1 MVEQILIEQNEDY
14 TCIKGSLVS
23 EQCKQEDKIYLKTE
37 DGIYELTPQKI
48 DGNEYGFCGYFA
60 QEIDWSKA
68 YIEVFRR
75 SEERRVGKE
84 CRSRWSPYH

>member
-1 MVEQILIEQNEDY
+1 MVEPVLIEQTEDY
-14 TCIKGSLVS
+14 TCIKCSLVS

-60 QEIDWSKA
+60 
-68 YIEVFRR
+68 
-75 SEERRVGKE
+75 KE
-84 CRSRWSPYH
+84 MMFYFELL

>member
-1 MVEQILIEQNEDY
+1 MSIQEKGDDLVEQVLIEQNEDY

-68 YIEVFRR
+68 YIEVLRFII
-75 SEERRVGKE
+75 SGKGKA
-84 CRSRWSPYH
+84 

>member
-1 MVEQILIEQNEDY
+1 MSIQGKGNDLVEQVLIEQTEDY

-68 YIEVFRR
+68 YIEVFR
-75 SEERRVGKE
+75 
-84 CRSRWSPYH
+84 